1 MPIETV
7 QIATAADKAAA
18 TAVLTLAFS
27 TDPAARWTW
36 PDPKTYLAALPRF
49 VEAFGGAAFHKGSAH
64 YIPGAGVALWLPPD
78 VDSDEAAMMELM
90 RTTVDPATA
99 SDGPQVM
106 QQMMSYH
113 PREPHW
119 YLPLLG
125 VDPARQGNGLGAR
138 LLDYA
143 NDMFDHDGVVAYL
156 ESSNPRNIGLYQR
169 HGFEVLGT
177 VQVGGSPVITPM
189 RRNPRRR

>member
-27 TDPAARWTW
+27 GDPAARWTW
-36 PDPKTYLAALPRF
+36 PDPKSYLGAFPRF

-64 YIPGAGVALWLPPD
+64 YVPGAGVALWLPPD

-90 RTTVDPATA
+90 RTTADPATA

-125 VDPARQGNGLGAR
+125 VDPARQGQGLGAR
-138 LLDYA
+138 LLEHA
-143 NDMFDHDGVVAYL
+143 NDVFDRDGVVAYL
-156 ESSNPRNIGLYQR
+156 ESSNTRNIGLYQR
-169 HGFEVLGT
+169 HGFEILGT
-177 VQVGGSPVITPM
+177 VQVGRSPVITPM
-189 RRNPRRR
+189 RRDPRRR

>member
-1 MPIETV
+1 
-7 QIATAADKAAA
+7 
-18 TAVLTLAFS
+18 
-27 TDPAARWTW
+27 
-36 PDPKTYLAALPRF
+36 
-49 VEAFGGAAFHKGSAH
+49 
-64 YIPGAGVALWLPPD
+64 
-78 VDSDEAAMMELM
+78 
-90 RTTVDPATA
+90 
-99 SDGPQVM
+99 
-106 QQMMSYH
+106 SYH

-125 VDPARQGNGLGAR
+125 VDPARQGQGLGAR

>member
-7 QIATAADKAAA
+7 QIATAADRAAA

-27 TDPAARWTW
+27 GDPAARWTW
-36 PDPKTYLAALPRF
+36 PDPKGFLAAFPRF
-49 VEAFGGAAFHKGSAH
+49 VQAFGGAAFQKGSAH
-64 YIPGAGVALWLPPD
+64 YIQGAGAALWLPPG

-90 RTTVDPATA
+90 RTTADPATA

-125 VDPARQGNGLGAR
+125 VNPARQGQGLGAR
-138 LLDYA
+138 LLEHA
-143 NDMFDHDGVVAYL
+143 NDVFDRDGVVAYL

-177 VQVGGSPVITPM
+177 VQVGRSPVITPM
-189 RRNPRRR
+189 RRDPRRR